1 MKTLVE
7 RLVEGTKGYN
17 VQEMEEKMYNL
28 LRIVYQHS
36 NKWDKSELVEELNEH
51 ISSYFK
57 AKMDA

>member
-7 RLVEGTKGYN
+7 RLVEVTKGYN